1 MNRSLALIP
10 AIVVTLATPHPT
22 LCQSLDGDRPCRPQL
37 ALMTPEVFPPN
48 LYPCA
53 SKYFASDGQ
62 LIIPVEVRSLRQRL
76 ARRPRDK
83 KLKRA
88 LSEELV
94 SLAWD
99 QFDDDPCI
107 GYGETLNHAITLL
120 REAVRID
127 PGNATARCDLCEMI
141 AMRLENDLPLSIP
154 DLPDANVFDLRLTYS
169 TPFIPLAPLPLEPG
183 PKREERQRNCSCE

>member
-1 MNRSLALIP
+1 
-10 AIVVTLATPHPT
+10 
-22 LCQSLDGDRPCRPQL
+22 
-37 ALMTPEVFPPN
+37 MTPEVFPPKLN
-48 LYPCA
+48 PCS
-53 SKYFASDGQ
+53 SKYFAFDGQ

-99 QFDDDPCI
+99 LFDDPCI
-107 GYGETLNHAITLL
+107 GFGQTLNHAIDLL

-141 AMRLENDLPLSIP
+141 VMRLENDTPLSIP
-154 DLPDANVFDLRLTYS
+154 DLTDVNVFDLRLTYS

-183 PKREERQRNCSCE
+183 PKREDKQRNCSCE